1 MEFKLEEVKCLCG
14 DNDAL
19 TLTIIHFFAEKEARI
34 LQCKNCG
41 LQYISPRPD
50 KEFLDWMYREGYYS
64 SVIEDR
70 DTWTE
75 KTLQHENEKEKVHLY
90 RLKPI
95 MKMRERYDYKKLLDI
110 GTGAGYF
117 LKLAKDRGFDV
128 LGIEVSERAA
138 EFARENYGIPVLNVS
153 KVEEAGFEDRSFD
166 VVALCHV
173 IEHMPYPDATLME
186 INRILREKGLL
197 LVVTPNRRT
206 VTTFLSRLNRML
218 GNPVKL
224 LEDPYTIRKFENGYC
239 HLYPGRSDEEGYRLY
254 LLHNLHHLY
263 FFDPKALK
271 GLLSRCNFS
280 IVSYPAGGYDY
291 GAKRIRRLFSNRTV
305 NLIARIFNLQTE
317 IMFYA
322 KKV

>member
-1 MEFKLEEVKCLCG
+1 MEFRLEEVKCLCG
-14 DNDAL
+14 YNDAD
-19 TLTIIHFFAEKEARI
+19 TLVIIHFRGKKEARI
-34 LQCKNCG
+34 VQCKNCG
-41 LQYISPRPD
+41 LQYMSPRPG
-50 KEFLDWMYREGYYS
+50 KEFLDWMYKEEYYA

-70 DTWTE
+70 NTWTE
-75 KTLQHENEKEKVHLY
+75 KTLELESKREKVHLN
-90 RLKPI
+90 RLIPI
-95 MKMRERYDYKKLLDI
+95 MKMRNSYGYKKLLDI

-138 EFARENYGIPVLNVS
+138 EFARENYDIPVLNIGIM
-153 KVEEAGFEDRSFD
+153 EEAGFEDRSFD

-173 IEHMPYPDATLME
+173 IEHMPYPDVTLME
-186 INRILREKGLL
+186 INRILRDKGLL

-218 GNPVKL
+218 GNPVKP
-224 LEDPYTIRKFENGYC
+224 LEDPYAIRKFKDDYC
-239 HLYPGRSDEEGYRLY
+239 HLYPRRSDEEGYRLY
-254 LLHNLHHLY
+254 LLHNLYHLY

-291 GAKRIRRLFSNRTV
+291 GATGIRRLFSNQPV
-305 NLIARIFNLQTE
+305 NLIARIFNHQTE

-322 KKV
+322 RKT